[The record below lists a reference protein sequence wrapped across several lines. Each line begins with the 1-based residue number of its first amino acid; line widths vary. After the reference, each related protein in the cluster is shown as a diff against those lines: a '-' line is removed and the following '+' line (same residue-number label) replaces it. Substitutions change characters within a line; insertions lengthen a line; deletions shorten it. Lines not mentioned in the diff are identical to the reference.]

1 MSNIKTNKNMKNILV
16 KLFIV
21 GLIVVSIKI
30 NAQVDSAYISYA
42 HINQYIYPHLMDTSY
57 SSVATLHCAENT
69 PSAYGMFVSDEIGTW
84 SGLAQRYEVRD
95 DSIKIIGAA
104 LMLYRPATYFP
115 GEVHQIVIS
124 IWDSTMSNEIYSQT
138 FIDGSC
144 WDSIQTPPNSSLP
157 FIEFLFDDTITLYED
172 YHIAVNYDKNCLQVG
187 ISEPAFMTLSD
198 YVCDHPYH
206 GCCTPYGISTKYKPY
221 VKFGCDNRDWRHVD
235 SVYNWVAYQHSY
247 HYVAR
252 YQHMQEDISDPNH
265 YLNNPSSDMYDPNVV
280 LCDTVVYRAF
290 GLLPI
295 RALENTTT
303 GDDSTG
309 TGGGSTG
316 TGDDTTS
323 TGGGSQDSY
332 IATVLA
338 DKDIELYP
346 NPADEVLNIRSDY
359 NITEIEVHDAM
370 NRLIEHWEL
379 NSRELT
385 LDVASYKSGTYF
397 IIIRTDKGSLTKKFI
412 VQ

>member
-1 MSNIKTNKNMKNILV
+1 MKLNKLINL
-16 KLFIV
+16 
-21 GLIVVSIKI
+21 LIVIELLFVSSKVD
-30 NAQVDSAYISYA
+30 AQIDTAHVQYT
-42 HINQYIYPHLMDTSY
+42 HINQYIYPHLMDPNYT
-57 SSVATLHCAENT
+57 SVATLYCAELIQ
-69 PSAYGMFVSDEIGTW
+69 PAFGMFVSEEVGTW

-95 DSIKIIGAA
+95 DSIKIMGAS
-104 LMLYRPATYFP
+104 LMVREPSQYLPWET
-115 GEVHQIVIS
+115 HQITIS

-172 YHIAVNYDKNCLQVG
+172 YHIAVYYEKICFQIGMSLPV
-187 ISEPAFMTLSD
+187 FMTLSD
-198 YVCDHPYH
+198 YACDHQYH

-235 SVYNWVAYQHSY
+235 SVNNWAGPQNTY
-247 HYVAR
+247 HFTAR
-252 YQHMQEDISDPNH
+252 YQKMQEDVSDPNH
-265 YLNNPSSDMYDPNVV
+265 YLNNPSSDSYDPNVV

-295 RALENTTT
+295 RALTDNDSTLT
-303 GDDSTG
+303 GDDS
-309 TGGGSTG
+309 
-316 TGDDTTS
+316 TS
-323 TGGGSQDSY
+323 TGGGSTSTDNDSTSTGGGDSY

-338 DKDIELYP
+338 DEDIELYP

-359 NITEIEVHDAM
+359 NITEIEVIDAM
-370 NRLIEHWEL
+370 NRVIERWEL

-397 IIIRTDKGSLTKKFI
+397 IIIKTDKGSLTKKFI
-412 VQ
+412 VR